1 MQDKII
7 FSHIRIGFRMSSVAV
22 RTTLNLIITVKN
34 NSKKAKFTSILSR
47 DCIPVT
53 FREAIREP

>member
-1 MQDKII
+1 MSEKII
-7 FSHIRIGFRMSSVAV
+7 FSHIGVGFRMSSVV
-22 RTTLNLIITVKN
+22 QTTLNLIITVKN
-34 NSKKAKFTSILSR
+34 NSKKALTSILSR